1 MAWNSLTYER
11 DTSLS
16 TSRQRVPAWVLS
28 LFLHGILFA
37 LFLFTFR
44 VVQKAGLPD
53 SGRAVGVAL
62 VKQNDL
68 RREYVLSDQ
77 QPRESQ
83 TESESAA
90 SIAAALPSATD
101 TAIDLTGVLPAVD
114 DALFGAGDVGASD
127 SATDLEGATR
137 VTPGMMGKTTTSVF
151 GVSGTGSSFVYVF
164 DRSASMKGL
173 PLAAAKQQLINSLA
187 NL

>member
-83 TESESAA
+83 TES
-90 SIAAALPSATD
+90 
-101 TAIDLTGVLPAVD
+101 
-114 DALFGAGDVGASD
+114 
-127 SATDLEGATR
+127 
-137 VTPGMMGKTTTSVF
+137 
-151 GVSGTGSSFVYVF
+151 
-164 DRSASMKGL
+164 
-173 PLAAAKQQLINSLA
+173 
-187 NL
+187 